1 MELSGLI
8 YIYIY
13 IYIEGYGILIS
24 GDKRVKRGMMFR
36 VHLKEMSIKAYW
48 SEGEKIHKTA
58 QKNTLPNFKP
68 D

>member
-1 MELSGLI
+1 
-8 YIYIY
+8 
-13 IYIEGYGILIS
+13 LIS